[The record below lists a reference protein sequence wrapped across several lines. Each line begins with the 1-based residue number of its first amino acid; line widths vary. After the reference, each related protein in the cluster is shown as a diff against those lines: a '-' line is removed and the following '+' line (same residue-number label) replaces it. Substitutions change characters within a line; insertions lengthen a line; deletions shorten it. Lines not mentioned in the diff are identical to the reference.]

1 MILLLDN
8 YDSFVYNLDRYIQ
21 QWGQE
26 TLVVR
31 SDAITI
37 EAIRSLNCDGI
48 IISPGPKTPDEAGC
62 SLEVVRRLGDSVP
75 ILGVCLGHQTIGQA
89 LGGRVIRAPK
99 PIHGQSSLVYHQ
111 DSKLLHGLPSPFQAG
126 RYHSLIVEESSLPK
140 CLRKTAWTED
150 GIIMAIEH
158 RDWPLVGVQ
167 FHPESILT
175 EHGHA
180 IIANFLRCCKLQMDS
195 VSAENQPKHDFQSRF
210 TNSTPNL
217 KCSDLSELLD

>member
-195 VSAENQPKHDFQSRF
+195 VSTENYPKHDFQSHFSIWSAATCRRF
-210 TNSTPNL
+210 
-217 KCSDLSELLD
+217 